1 MKSCFKFVALAAVIV
16 LGVSGCGTRTS
27 KPLLPGISGKAGEVI
42 AVINKGEWEGELG
55 NSIRS
60 VLTSDCDFLPQREPL
75 FTVADVPHSSF
86 TNMFKVHRNILHFN
100 ISPSVTSPGLIYRND
115 VWAIPQLVIQV
126 NATSVEQAQEV
137 FLADQEKVK
146 SAIEMAERDRIIRNT
161 KRYEEFPLRKAV
173 SELYGGSM
181 FFPTSYNLKKKT
193 NNFVWISYETTYL
206 QQGFFVYSYPAIKD
220 DKELSV
226 ERIVE
231 RRNEALKA
239 NVPGMFENTYMTTSP
254 VVPTTVEYVR
264 YKGRDFA
271 QTRGF
276 WEVYNDYMGGPF
288 VSHSFY
294 SKDGKD
300 IIVIE
305 GYVYAPKY
313 DKRQYLRQVESI
325 LYSFEW
331 LPEKEME

>member
-1 MKSCFKFVALAAVIV
+1 MKRYFKLVTLVAVLA
-16 LGVSGCGTRTS
+16 LGLSGCKTKSS
-27 KPLLPGISGKAGEVI
+27 KALLPGISGKAGEVI
-42 AVINKGEWEGELG
+42 VVLNKGEWEGDLG
-55 NSIRS
+55 NSVRT

-75 FTVADVPHSSF
+75 FTVADVPHSAF
-86 TNMFKVHRNILHFN
+86 TNMFKVHRNIIHFN
-100 ISPSVTSPGLIYRND
+100 VSSSVTSPGVIYRND
-115 VWAIPQLVIQV
+115 VWAMPQLVIQV
-126 NATSVEQAQEV
+126 NAPSVEQAEEL
-137 FLADQEKVK
+137 FLADQEKIK

-161 KRYEEFPLRKAV
+161 KKYEEFPLRKAV

-193 NNFVWISYETTYL
+193 RNFVWISYETTYL
-206 QQGFFVYSYPAIKD
+206 QQGFFIYSYPAVKD
-220 DKELSV
+220 DKEFSV

-231 RRNEALKA
+231 RRNEALKT

-254 VVPTTVEYVR
+254 VVPVNVDYVR

-294 SKDGKD
+294 SKDGED

-331 LPEKEME
+331 LPEKEVE